1 MKNPIIFLIC
11 GLLIVNGKMNIGA
24 LVVLMSYSTNLL
36 NYIVQIM
43 YAIEGINEFLVPT
56 NRINNFLKLYEESKE
71 QKKITLNEISLEF
84 INVTIKI
91 NRNCI

>member
-1 MKNPIIFLIC
+1 
-11 GLLIVNGKMNIGA
+11 MNIGA

-56 NRINNFLKLYEESKE
+56 NRINNFLKQYEEPKE
-71 QKKITLNEISLEF
+71 QKKINLNEISLEF

-91 NRNCI
+91 NKTEIVSNISFKI